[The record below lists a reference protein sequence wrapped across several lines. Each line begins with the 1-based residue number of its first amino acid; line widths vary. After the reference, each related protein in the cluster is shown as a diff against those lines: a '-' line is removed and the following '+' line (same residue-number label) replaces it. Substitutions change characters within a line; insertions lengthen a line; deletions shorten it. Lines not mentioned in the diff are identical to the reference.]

1 MKKKTII
8 KSLLVAG
15 ATLLTTFTMLSV
27 SFPTTAATETL
38 EYNSM
43 IGELMEEATSFV
55 VVYHKQMGGS
65 HYAYTEAVSDHLNDG
80 RQWGGDSGIESNW
93 NPKSK
98 MTLVTLKRDGDKV
111 IKTETAL
118 KGLNDRDGVFRDPC
132 VSDDGT
138 KVVFSW
144 KKDAMDDYHLYE
156 YTFATQETVQ
166 LTFGSGVADIEPV
179 YTGNGNIVFNSTRDI
194 QTVDCWHTDVSNLY
208 VCGPDGSNITRLG
221 YDQVHTTYPTTTSD
235 GRILYTRWDYNDRSQ
250 MYVQALY
257 QMFQDGTLQTEVFGN
272 NASNPTTLLHT
283 REIPGEAGKYVAIV
297 TGHHTH
303 QVGKLLTIDTNDGRN
318 TKNALTYVWRDSATS
333 SLQNSHDNDTGWY
346 YDGKVFKYPIA
357 ISDDLFLVSTCD
369 NGYTGR
375 DTAFN
380 IELVNSRKKNVV
392 LVEGSADY
400 PASQVAL
407 IKNESNPQFNRASLV
422 NYANDYGTYYVGNV
436 YEGDSMKGVA
446 AGTVKY
452 LRVVALEFRSSAIGA
467 TVGRGTGG
475 SDPYSPIATGNGAWD
490 VKKVVGIVDV
500 YEDGSALFTAPSE
513 VPLYFQLLDKDGN
526 MIQTMRS
533 WSTLQPG
540 EYFSCVGCHLDK
552 NYAPPTQSKI
562 TQAMKNGVQELRPDL
577 WMSTSDSYDDYDPYD
592 ASTHVGFDYLDVVQ
606 PILDANCITC
616 HSNSSTGYT
625 KINASAMNSVDL
637 TAADSVISK
646 RDSWS
651 FTTTAPTGAWTTAT
665 FDSSSWDQAFA
676 PFGKIGTAPGKI
688 NTVWKSDSIWLR
700 KNITLTQYDLEECNL
715 IMNLAYTDKIEVYIN
730 GTKVYTGNAKAADY
744 TSVALDDTAR
754 AACKVG
760 NNTIAVK
767 VSGSTAG
774 QFFDLELK
782 AGKGGGTTTNLVNLK
797 TNWKVMISDT
807 ETITGTDWTK
817 PGFDTAS
824 WKNASA
830 PLGNRAGGNGA
841 SGWGK
846 DGKNYLWAIKTF
858 QVDDVDA
865 LKKATLYL
873 NTFYDDDIKFYLN
886 GNLIHQ
892 DGNWTD
898 DYVSITLTN
907 AAKYLV
913 KGTNVLAVS
922 ALQHTGG
929 YEMDVSLYATVPVAG
944 PSSGSTGSPAQFS
957 LEGTPVIGQRM
968 RKYFPMSYLILTGS
982 TVDGNKQ
989 WITTKPQNQ
998 YINFI
1003 SSMSQSEIL
1012 SPNRYGSAKSNLI
1025 KRLRTG
1031 HGNLTEA
1038 QIQAIAAWID
1048 LCVPC
1053 YGSYYVRDA
1062 WDGNDVR
1069 EYEEELNKR
1078 LLYDKLDEYA
1088 KRARAGL
1095 DEGTGTIKIDYTNT
1109 KKKNYTAEGEGMVI
1123 LYVPNKYSGN
1133 DKLTITLPEG
1143 EKYLALSLS
1152 SRIGETIIYCPDGKF
1167 DYTFPNPNK
1176 TFPNTMNTGKDV
1188 CYRNNT
1194 ITARLVTAEELA
1206 KVHNLALNPYDM
1218 TSGTNEYPHAST
1230 NNVYTNSE
1238 EWAARNAIDGFTAN
1252 EGHGNYPYQSWA
1264 PNDSVKASDYFMI
1277 DFGREVTVNE
1287 LVVLIRADFPHD
1299 SYFTGCTV
1307 TLSDGTT
1314 MEINLTNS
1322 ELEQVIDL
1330 GGVKTTSIKLSNFTV
1345 EKTGATTGYAAL
1357 TEVKCMGTE
1366 VKQ

>member
-1 MKKKTII
+1 MKLNKKTLL

-15 ATLLTTFTMLSV
+15 ATLLTTLMMLCV
-27 SFPTTAATETL
+27 SFPATAATETL

-43 IGELMEEATSFV
+43 IGELMEESTSFV

-65 HYAYTEAVSDHLNDG
+65 HYAYTEAVSDHLLGD

-93 NPKSK
+93 EPGSK

-111 IKTETAL
+111 IKTESTL
-118 KGLNDRDGVFRDPC
+118 INSRSGVLRDPC
-132 VSDDGT
+132 VSADGT
-138 KVVFSW
+138 KMVFSW
-144 KKDAMDDYHLYE
+144 KQKAEDDYHLYE
-156 YTFATQETVQ
+156 YTFATKETVQ

-208 VCGPDGSNITRLG
+208 MCGPDGSNITRLG
-221 YDQVHTTYPTTTSD
+221 YDQVHTTYPTATSD

-250 MYVQALY
+250 MYVQALF
-257 QMFQDGTLQTEVFGN
+257 QMFQDGSMQTEVFGN

-283 REIPGEAGKYVAIV
+283 REIPGKPGEYVAIV
-297 TGHHTH
+297 SGHHTH
-303 QVGKLLTIDTNDGRN
+303 QVGKLLTVDTNAGRN
-318 TKNALTYVWRDSATS
+318 TKNAITYVWRDDATAA
-333 SLQNSHDNDTGWY
+333 LQNSHDNDTGHY

-357 ISDDLFLVSTCD
+357 ISEDLFLVSTCD
-369 NGYTGR
+369 NGYSGR
-375 DTAFN
+375 ETPFN
-380 IELVNSRKKNVV
+380 IELVNNRKKSVV
-392 LVEGSADY
+392 LVEGSKDY

-407 IKNESNPQFNRASLV
+407 IKNNPQFNRASLV
-422 NYANDYGTYYVGNV
+422 NYANEYGTYYVGNV
-436 YEGDSMKGVA
+436 YEGESMKGVA

-552 NYAPPTQSKI
+552 NYAPPTQAKI
-562 TQAMKNGVQELRPDL
+562 TQAMKNGVQELRPDM
-577 WMSTSDSYDDYDPYD
+577 WMSVVDEYKDYDPYD
-592 ASTHVGFDYLDVVQ
+592 ASAHIGFDYLDVVQ

-616 HSNSSTGYT
+616 HSNSATGYN
-625 KINASAMNSVDL
+625 KINAAQMNKVDL
-637 TAADSVISK
+637 TAADTVISK

-651 FTTTAPTGAWTTAT
+651 FTTTAPTGSWTAGD
-665 FDSSSWDQAFA
+665 FDSSEWDMAFA
-676 PFGKIGTAPGKI
+676 PFGKIGTAPGMI

-700 KNITLTQYDLEECNL
+700 KNVTLTQYDLEECNL

-730 GTKVYTGNAKAADY
+730 GTKVYAADAKAANY
-744 TSVALDDTAR
+744 TSVALDAAAR

-760 NNTIAVK
+760 TNTIAVK
-767 VSGSTAG
+767 VTGSDAG
-774 QFFDLELK
+774 RFFDLELK
-782 AGKGGGTTTNLVNLK
+782 AGKGGGTTTNFVNGK
-797 TNWKVMISDT
+797 TNWKVTVSDT
-807 ETITGTDWTK
+807 EIITGTDWTK
-817 PGFDTAS
+817 PGFNTS
-824 WKNASA
+824 TWKNASA
-830 PLGNRAGGNGA
+830 PLGNRAGGNEA

-858 QVDDVDA
+858 EVKDVEA

-873 NTFYDDDIKFYLN
+873 NTFYDDDVKFYLN
-886 GNLIHQ
+886 GHLVHQ

-898 DYVSITLTN
+898 EYVTITLSN

-913 KGTNVLAVS
+913 EGTNVLAVS
-922 ALQHTGG
+922 ALQHAGG
-929 YEMDVSLYATVPVAG
+929 YEMDVALYATVPVAG
-944 PSSGSTGSPAQFS
+944 TGGSVSDTPAQFS

-989 WITTKPQNQ
+989 WLTTKPQNQ

-1012 SPNRYGSAKSNLI
+1012 NPNRYGAAKSNLI
-1025 KRLRTG
+1025 KKLRNG
-1031 HGNLTEA
+1031 HGNLTDE

-1069 EYEEELNKR
+1069 EYEEELHKR
-1078 LLYDKLDEYA
+1078 ELYDKLDEYT
-1088 KRARAGL
+1088 KLARAGL
-1095 DEGTGTIKIDYTNT
+1095 TKGTGTVKIDYTSAKN
-1109 KKKNYTAEGEGMVI
+1109 KNYTAEGEGMVV
-1123 LYVPNKYSGN
+1123 LYVPNKYAGN
-1133 DKLTITLPEG
+1133 DKITITLPEG
-1143 EKYLALSLS
+1143 EKYLALCLN
-1152 SRIGETIIYCPDGKF
+1152 SRVGEAIIYCPDGKF
-1167 DYTFPNPNK
+1167 TYTFPNLTN
-1176 TFPNTMNTGKDV
+1176 TCFPHTMNPSKGVVYT
-1188 CYRNNT
+1188 NNT
-1194 ITARLVTAEELA
+1194 ITARVVSEKELA
-1206 KVHNLALNPYDM
+1206 KEHNLALNPYDVVD
-1218 TSGTNEYPHAST
+1218 GTNDYPHATT
-1230 NNVYTNSE
+1230 NNVNDNNLY
-1238 EWAARNAIDGFTAN
+1238 WAARNAIDGFTAN
-1252 EGHGNYPYQSWA
+1252 EGHGAYPYQSWG
-1264 PNDSVKASDYFMI
+1264 PNNNVKATDYFKI
-1277 DFGREVTVNE
+1277 DFGREVTINE
-1287 LVVLIRADFPHD
+1287 LIVVIRADFPHD

-1314 MEINLTNS
+1314 MDINLTNS

-1330 GGVKTTSIKLSNFTV
+1330 GGVTTTSIKLSNFTV
-1345 EKTGATTGYAAL
+1345 ETAGATTPYAAL

-1366 VKQ
+1366 VKN